1 MARNRTISP
10 DFWTMEAVIDCP
22 AMTRLLF
29 IGLWNFA
36 DDFGVQPLRPRTIRM
51 QVFPGDT
58 MENDSVRAMI
68 EELAARGLVRIYT
81 VDGVE
86 YVAVPD
92 WTQMQRVGKRAKRRY
107 PPDPSVVPEADAA
120 SNASAQTTENHSNAA
135 PPPSPEPSGME
146 DAWRDAIGARW
157 RAVWPHAKPLESV
170 ERAETMRWIGRWI
183 AEGCDLEHDVLA
195 MMSPIR
201 RTPPTGLHDLA
212 DSVRVR
218 HSNRLA
224 RQSAA

>member
-36 DDFGVQPLRPRTIRM
+36 DDLGVQPLRPRTIRM

-58 MENDSVRAMI
+58 ITNDDVRAMI
-68 EELAARGLVRIYT
+68 EALAARGLVRIYT
-81 VDGVE
+81 VDGAE
-86 YVAVPD
+86 YVAVVD

-107 PPDPSVVPEADAA
+107 PTDPSID
-120 SNASAQTTENHSNAA
+120 ASAQTTEDHSNGA
-135 PPPSPEPSGME
+135 PTPSPQPSGVE

-157 RAVWPHAKPLESV
+157 RAVWPHAAPLESL
-170 ERAETMRWIGRWI
+170 ERAETVRWISRWI

-201 RTPPTGLHDLA
+201 RTPPAGLHDLA
-212 DSVRVR
+212 EAVRVR
-218 HSNRLA
+218 HGNRLA
-224 RQSAA
+224 ARAAA